1 MKKRKGKE
9 RRKKNAR
16 NELHFR
22 VEELTGRQKS
32 EASTKVSLSLL
43 MMKGLTQEKSSRL
56 LSPQMEMNVSQQMD
70 MDMERERERKKDRK
84 ERKRGN
90 WQERERERE
99 ERKRK
104 KGRLS
109 KARDMQL
116 LLE

>member
-1 MKKRKGKE
+1 M
-9 RRKKNAR
+9 
-16 NELHFR
+16 HFR
-22 VEELTGRQKS
+22 VEELTGRES

-70 MDMERERERKKDRK
+70 MDMERERTGK
-84 ERKRGN
+84 RKR
-90 WQERERERE
+90 E
-99 ERKRK
+99 ESEEKK

-109 KARDMQL
+109 KTRDMQL